1 MADIK
6 GYDIPD
12 ELYYHEEHSWAR
24 VDGTKVTVGMSDFFQ
39 KEAGDIVF
47 VDLPEE
53 EDDVSQGEV
62 CGKIQSRKWIG
73 KLVSPVSGEII
84 EINEEL
90 EDDTSLINTDPYG
103 EGWIVV
109 IEASDLDS
117 DLKNLIHGDAVADF
131 IDKEI
136 KRAEDAPQPLSPEES
151 VGKMRLPEGFR
162 IELVASEP
170 EIIKP
175 INLNFNTA
183 GQLLVTQSVEYPFPH
198 SKLSTTV

>member
-1 MADIK
+1 MGDIK
-6 GYDIPD
+6 GYNMPD

-39 KEAGDIVF
+39 KEAGDVVF

-103 EGWIVV
+103 EGWIIV

-117 DLKNLIHGDAVADF
+117 DLGNLIHGDAVADF
-131 IDKEI
+131 IDREI
-136 KRAEDAPQPLSPEES
+136 KRAEEE
-151 VGKMRLPEGFR
+151 K
-162 IELVASEP
+162 
-170 EIIKP
+170 
-175 INLNFNTA
+175 A
-183 GQLLVTQSVEYPFPH
+183 GADM
-198 SKLSTTV
+198 

>member
-6 GYDIPD
+6 GYEMPD

-24 VDGTKVTVGMSDFFQ
+24 VDGTKVTVGMTDFFQ

-53 EDDVSQGEV
+53 EDEVEQGEV

-73 KLVSPVSGEII
+73 KLVAPVSGEII
-84 EINEEL
+84 EINEAL

-117 DLKNLIHGDAVADF
+117 DLEHLFRGDAVAAF
-131 IDKEI
+131 IDREI
-136 KRAEDAPQPLSPEES
+136 ERAEKE
-151 VGKMRLPEGFR
+151 R
-162 IELVASEP
+162 
-170 EIIKP
+170 
-175 INLNFNTA
+175 A
-183 GQLLVTQSVEYPFPH
+183 GVDV
-198 SKLSTTV
+198 